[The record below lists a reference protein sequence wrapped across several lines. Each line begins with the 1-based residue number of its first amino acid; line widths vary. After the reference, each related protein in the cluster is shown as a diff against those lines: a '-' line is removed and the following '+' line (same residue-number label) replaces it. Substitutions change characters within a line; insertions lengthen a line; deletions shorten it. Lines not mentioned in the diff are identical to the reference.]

1 MNKVVYNRCYGGFG
15 LSRAATQSLANMG
28 VEEAAQYIH
37 DFAQIGYS
45 EVRFS
50 FTPRSLPRHDPRLV
64 KVVEDLGRQVV
75 SADCAELDVYEID
88 SRLYR
93 IEERDGME
101 EVIEGGSDWTIV
113 D

>member
-15 LSRAATQSLANMG
+15 LSRAATQALADMG
-28 VEEAAQYIH
+28 VEEAAWYIEECKRS
-37 DFAQIGYS
+37 GLMT
-45 EVRFS
+45 FS
-50 FTPRSLPRHDPRLV
+50 YGARSLPRHDPRLV

-101 EVIEGGSDWTIV
+101 EVIEGGSEWTIV